1 MEIKAPEH
9 YQALDPAARLEEVK
23 VWATEEF
30 EGWRY
35 DLLMLLQILPDDSEL
50 DEAFG
55 IVLEELPLA
64 INDYEEGTLAHDI
77 VKYRIEHALEAGDMS
92 QEEWVE
98 SDVYR
103 EYITLTLRDM
113 TEWND
118 ENYSSI
124 RDAVNGI
131 WNVHRLVTLI
141 GDPELLTRV
150 SQYLFNM

>member
-9 YQALDPAARLEEVK
+9 YQALSPAARIEEIK
-23 VWATEEF
+23 VWAKEEF

-35 DLLMLLQILPDDSEL
+35 DLLTVLNIHPEDSEL
-50 DEAFG
+50 DEALS

-64 INDYEEGTLAHDI
+64 LNDYEEGTLAHNI
-77 VKYRIEHALEAGDMS
+77 MKYRIEHAIEATDMS
-92 QEEWVE
+92 QEEWIE

-103 EYITLTLRDM
+103 EYITLTLRGI

-118 ENYSSI
+118 ENYYSI
-124 RDAVNGI
+124 KEAVIGI

-141 GDPELLTRV
+141 GDPELLTGI